1 MEGKWM
7 SKSLKVNMTIGALII
22 LTLVGFGALAYQ
34 TIYGLG
40 GTGMNNTVSWGL
52 YIIMFMFFVVLLAG
66 ALIVSSSA
74 TLFYLSS
81 FKVVAK
87 PSMILSTVCVVLA
100 GLFIMVD
107 LVTPFRML
115 NLLLHGQ
122 FKSPLMCD
130 VFVISIY
137 LGINV

>member
-52 YIIMFMFFVVLLAG
+52 YIIMFMFFVGLSAG
-66 ALIVSSSA
+66 GLIVSSSA
-74 TLFYLSS
+74 TVVNIPS

-87 PSMILSTVCVVLA
+87 HATVLSTVGVVLA

-107 LVTPFRML
+107 LGSPFRML
-115 NLLLHGQ
+115 NLL
-122 FKSPLMCD
+122 
-130 VFVISIY
+130 
-137 LGINV
+137 